1 MTKPGQAPDTMPRL
15 PTSENLLFALSLI
28 VYLSVR
34 LIGLLDYPG
43 FMTFDEVN
51 PILLASDFLRDGYR
65 NYNGEFFPAFFP
77 NIDKYSLGTT
87 VYIQLVTLLLFG
99 RSALAVKLT
108 SVLFGLIGALGLT
121 LALRNI
127 FRLRYWWAGL
137 LVLSM
142 LPAWFHHSRTAYE
155 TVFAV
160 SFYGGMFYSY
170 LLYRRKS
177 PHYLYLAVLMA
188 ALAFYAYAPAR
199 LYVPLTVLFLFV
211 SDMRYHLAQ
220 RATILRAFL
229 LGYLLFL
236 PYQGF
241 QISHSADT
249 NQYLQ
254 NLVSYWTADISIWE
268 KISIFI
274 PRYLFHLSPMY
285 WFKPNYDVTD
295 TDGLLHIMKG
305 YGHLPLYLLPFLAWG
320 LLLTIRRQ
328 SASEYRAVLVLFL
341 AAPVAAAIVLSPSSI
356 TRALGMVLPAAMLI
370 TFGLDDLLQRIGPR
384 LRFSGPRAGLWLP
397 LTVFL
402 VLGSINYATL
412 YDVLHNS
419 TRWFDN
425 IGASGVQFGAT
436 RLFPVL
442 QEELHRQPDA
452 ALIISPNWAMNVH
465 LLTRLFLGDTKKV
478 RFDSIYDLA
487 RHKQDLP
494 PQHLIVVTD
503 EEYHFT
509 INNPK
514 FSNIQVLRAVP
525 YNDTRNAFYLLRLE
539 YSPQIDELLAAEF
552 MERSQLLTA
561 QIMIDG
567 QPVTVNYTRCGGC
580 PVEQAFDGLDT
591 LYITDEVNPAVLQL
605 LYPEPRLFGSIS
617 IVHGRS
623 PIQLTATFY
632 DRSGAQ
638 VAEYT
643 VEFYE
648 NGSDGNRLTLDA
660 PILSQQVTLSI
671 LDLSQHENGIV
682 HIWDIQFTEE

>member
-1 MTKPGQAPDTMPRL
+1 MTTSGKAPAIL
-15 PTSENLLFALSLI
+15 PILRTSENLFFALSLI

-34 LIGLLDYPG
+34 LIGLTDYPG

-51 PILLASDFLRDGYR
+51 PTLLASDFLRDGYR

-77 NIDKYSLGTT
+77 NMDKYSLGTT

-108 SVLFGLIGALGLT
+108 SMLFGLIGVLSLT

-127 FRLRYWWAGL
+127 FRLRYWWVGL
-137 LVLSM
+137 LILSL

-160 SFYGGMFYSY
+160 SFYGSMFYSY
-170 LLYRRKS
+170 LLYRSKS
-177 PHYLYLAVLMA
+177 PYYLYLAVLMA
-188 ALAFYAYAPAR
+188 ALAFYTYAPAR
-199 LYVPLTVLFLFV
+199 LYIPLTVLFLFV
-211 SDMRYHLAQ
+211 SDMRYHWAQ
-220 RATILRAFL
+220 RATVLRAFL

-274 PRYLFHLSPMY
+274 PRYLFHLGPMY
-285 WFKPNYDVTD
+285 WFRPNYDVTD

-320 LLLTIRRQ
+320 LLLTISRQ

-341 AAPVAAAIVLSPSSI
+341 TAPVAAAIVLSPSSI
-356 TRALGMVLPAAMLI
+356 TRALGMVLPAAMLM
-370 TFGLDDLLQRIGPR
+370 TFGVDDLLQRIR
-384 LRFSGPRAGLWLP
+384 PRASLALP
-397 LTVFL
+397 LAVFL

-436 RLFPVL
+436 RLFPALEDEL
-442 QEELHRQPDA
+442 QQQSDA
-452 ALIISPNWAMNVH
+452 AVIISPNWAMNVH
-465 LLTRLFLGDTKKV
+465 LLTRLFLGDTQKV

-503 EEYHFT
+503 EEYRFAV
-509 INNPK
+509 NNPK

-525 YNDTRNAFYLLRLE
+525 YNDTRNAFYILRLE

-552 MERSQLLTA
+552 MERSQLQTA
-561 QIMIDG
+561 QIRIDG

-580 PVEQAFDGLDT
+580 PVEQAFDGLNT
-591 LYITDEVNPAVLQL
+591 LYTTDEVNPAVLEL
-605 LYPEPRLFGSIS
+605 RYPEPRLFGSVF
-617 IVHGRS
+617 IVHGSS
-623 PIQLTATFY
+623 PIRLTASFY
-632 DRSGAQ
+632 DHSGAQ
-638 VAEYT
+638 VAVYA

-648 NGSDGNRLTLDA
+648 NGSNGNRLTLDL
-660 PILSQQVTLSI
+660 PILAQQVTLSI